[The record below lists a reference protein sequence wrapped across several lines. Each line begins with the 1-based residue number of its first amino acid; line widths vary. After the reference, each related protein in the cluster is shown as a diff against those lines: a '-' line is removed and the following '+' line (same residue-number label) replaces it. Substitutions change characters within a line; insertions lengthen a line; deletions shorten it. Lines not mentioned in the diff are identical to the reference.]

1 MVAHSVAKNQS
12 TCWCDALQLES
23 QAIERGYSRW
33 IKFKGHSSSSIAT
46 TNEPT
51 LAMLSVTHMVYIPSL
66 YYSAGPMSN
75 NGEGNDVGNNIC
87 FDDRFRGMRWV

>member
-1 MVAHSVAKNQS
+1 MVAHSVAKSQS

-23 QAIERGYSRW
+23 HAIERSGYSRW
-33 IKFKGHSSSSIAT
+33 IKFKGHCSSSIAT

-66 YYSAGPMSN
+66 CYSAGPMSH
-75 NGEGNDVGNNIC
+75 NGEGNDLANNIC
-87 FDDRFRGMRWV
+87 FDDRFRGMS